1 MHQIAIDVPRTAPQV
16 PLFRNEIVRESI
28 ARILYCWSI
37 RRPASGYVQGINDL
51 ITPFYSV
58 FLSEYI
64 ALAEPDPP
72 ADGSLEA
79 PSVAEEEGEGCT
91 AGRTGQRIITISQEA
106 LFCIEADTFWC
117 LSRLLDNIQDNYTF
131 NQVGITRNVQGMRDI
146 LKATNGPLL
155 EHLAACNI
163 DILHFAFRWMNCL
176 LVREFPL
183 HIVIRMWDTYLAEG
197 DTGFSTFHTF
207 VCAALLSQWAPVLCT
222 GDFQHNILF
231 LQNPPT
237 AHWTVGDV
245 KLLLSQAYLWKRR
258 SVQTPAPPG
267 DRRPAS

>member
-64 ALAEPDPP
+64 ALAEPATSGPPSDGCTDPTP
-72 ADGSLEA
+72 EDGSTTSGA
-79 PSVAEEEGEGCT
+79 S
-91 AGRTGQRIITISQEA
+91 QRIITITQEA

-131 NQVGITRNVQGMRDI
+131 NQVGITRNVHGMREI
-146 LKATNGPLL
+146 LKTTNRSLL
-155 EHLAACNI
+155 DHLAECNI

-207 VCAALLSQWAPVLCT
+207 VCAALLSQWAPILCT

-237 AHWTVGDV
+237 ANWTVGDV

-258 SVQTPAPPG
+258 SAQTAVPPG
-267 DRRPAS
+267 DRRSAS